1 MPRRFLHAFIG
12 CRNGGIATVFGIALP
27 VLAVIGC
34 GAADLASVVSEKA
47 KMQDVADAAALD
59 GANQLSVINS
69 QGAAARAEQFADDQL
84 SDVAKRVTLK
94 TTATVAS
101 DASSITVAI
110 QGHRASFFGNL
121 LPLGGW
127 TFNATAT
134 AQPLGRMP
142 LCVLSTSAA
151 GAAGGGAI
159 SMQDQSLIT
168 ASGCLVHSNSDLT
181 SPAPADLAAGTAEA
195 VDSATGQIT
204 PTPQTGAPAIADP
217 FASMKWKIPPLCDP
231 LDLTAGLNIVLPG
244 THCGNI
250 TARQGQTMYL
260 LPGNHYFKSGVLSLQ
275 QNAVLQGKDV
285 VLIFAPDSY
294 FQFQDSSQVQLQGR
308 QSGPY
313 AGFVIATTP
322 SNTNTFSIS
331 SDSARLLLGTIY
343 IPNAL
348 LSVSGSTINVADQS
362 AWTVVVAKGIKLTG
376 SPDLV
381 INSNYSATSVPVPA
395 GVGPSAQGA
404 RLVN

>member
-1 MPRRFLHAFIG
+1 MFHRFLSAFG
-12 CRNGGIATVFGIALP
+12 RDRRGGIATIAGVAIP

-34 GAADLASVVSEKA
+34 GAADLTSVIADKS

-69 QGAAARAEQFADDQL
+69 QGAADRAQEFAGDQL
-84 SDVAKRVTLK
+84 TDVAKRVQL
-94 TTATVAS
+94 TTTVTVTS

-110 QGHRASFFGNL
+110 QGRRASFFGNL
-121 LPLGGW
+121 LPMGGW
-127 TFNATAT
+127 TFNAAAT

-142 LCVLSTSAA
+142 LCVLSTSAS
-151 GAAGGGAI
+151 GSSGGGAI
-159 SMQDQSLIT
+159 TMADQSQIT
-168 ASGCLVHSNSDLT
+168 ATGCLVHSNSDL
-181 SPAPADLAAGTAEA
+181 SVPIPADLTSGTAEA
-195 VDSATGQIT
+195 VDAATGQIT
-204 PTPQTGAPAIADP
+204 PTPQTGAPPIPDP
-217 FASMKWKIPPLCDP
+217 FVNVKWKIPPLCDP

-250 TARQGQTMYL
+250 TARTGQTLFL

-275 QNAVLQGKDV
+275 QNAILHGQDV
-285 VLIFAPDSY
+285 VLIFAPDAY

-313 AGFVIATTP
+313 AGFVIATTR

-343 IPNAL
+343 IPSAL
-348 LSVSGSTINVADQS
+348 LSVSGSSINVADQS
-362 AWTVVVAKGIKLTG
+362 AWTVVVAKGIQLTG
-376 SPDLV
+376 SPNLV
-381 INSNYSATSVPVPA
+381 INSNYSAASVPVPT
-395 GVGPSAQGA
+395 GVGPSSEGA
-404 RLVN
+404 RLVK